1 MPTRI
6 EWCQRPGTIGET
18 WNPIQDTRKGKVGR
32 GYHCTKCSPGCLHC
46 WAETMNQRFGNAQPF
61 DDTPMEFEI
70 VEKQYNRPLHWRKE
84 RTVFVESMGDL
95 FHDRIP
101 IALLEPVFEMIRAT
115 PYHTY
120 QILTKRPTRM
130 EFAWPAL
137 CQTFNGGKPL
147 PNVWLGTTV
156 CTPDETW
163 KIGELLRIPAA
174 KRFVSLEPLLSEIDL
189 GFGPRES
196 CHWCNGA
203 GEWNTAQ
210 SGAGEWVECECTTR
224 NKWLSW
230 VICGAETGPG
240 ARPMDLDWAR
250 SIRDQCQ
257 AADVPFF
264 FKSRGEWAKSTSW
277 IAKGHGGG
285 IASFEDIP
293 DQPVRW
299 KNHAYIGS
307 DLYFRIGKHGNELDG
322 RTWEE
327 FPE

>member
-1 MPTRI
+1 MATKIPWTD
-6 EWCQRPGTIGET
+6 ET
-18 WNPIQDTRKGKVGR
+18 WNPITG
-32 GYHCTKCSPGCLHC
+32 CTPTSPGCKNCYAKRMSRRLAGRHGYPEAPNHFNVT
-46 WAETMNQRFGNAQPF
+46 WHP
-61 DDTPMEFEI
+61 DKLD
-70 VEKQYNRPLHWRKE
+70 RPLHWKRP
-84 RTVFVESMGDL
+84 RRIFVCSMSDL
-95 FHDRIP
+95 FHPLVGSRDRHKIFC
-101 IALLEPVFEMIRAT
+101 VMEMCRQHAF
-115 PYHTY
+115 
-120 QILTKRPTRM
+120 QLLTKRPEIMAQFIRLYAK
-130 EFAWPAL
+130 FNLWPL
-137 CQTFNGGKPL
+137 E
-147 PNVWLGTTV
+147 NVW
-156 CTPDETW
+156 
-163 KIGELLRIPAA
+163 IGVTAENQHMANERIPILLRIPAA
-174 KRFVSLEPLLSEIDL
+174 RRFVSLEPLLSEIDL